1 MEQNMRKIFLL
12 VAILFISGC
21 GSLFSSVF
29 VEKHQKEQEVKRTEK
44 EKQQQMIEDL
54 KKEQAQRE
62 EAEKQARVQYLI
74 SLYDKGLNKNLSEKD
89 IDDLD
94 EMIEDIKKADK
105 TKADNINMFMCN
117 EIGNFNA
124 CFRTLEYYMAN
135 DSRKKADE
143 IYNKLHSWCLEGYHT
158 ACDYIGLLT
167 TLEIKNNGKYS
178 LYKDNKIK
186 SNIILD
192 KNYNSIQLEIV
203 DMSHKIIIPFIREG
217 KWDADSVTCFTL
229 IEYAGKS
236 KSKKEE
242 YITDSCVLYPSFDGT
257 YMPFNRGNPT
267 RSAIKIKNNDVI
279 IEIPQH
285 YISTEAGALTYNGY
299 DIVIKKDIIN
309 KIYNEIGKYI
319 KNDINFKSNNYF
331 NK

>member
-1 MEQNMRKIFLL
+1 MKKVLL
-12 VAILFISGC
+12 LIVILLISGC

-29 VEKHQKEQEVKRTEK
+29 VDKYQKEQEAQLAEK
-44 EKQQQMIEDL
+44 KKQQKIIEDL
-54 KKEQAQRE
+54 NKEQEAKKER
-62 EAEKQARVQYLI
+62 EKQERIQYLI
-74 SLYDKGLNKNLSEKD
+74 SLYDKGLSKNMAQQD

-94 EMIEDIKKADK
+94 NMIEDIKKIDK
-105 TKADNINMFMCN
+105 IKADNINLFMCN

-135 DSRKKADE
+135 NNRKKADE
-143 IYNKLHSWCLEGYHT
+143 IYNKLYSWCLEGYHT

-192 KNYNSIQLEIV
+192 KNYNSIQLEII
-203 DMSHKIIIPFIREG
+203 DMSHKITIPFIREG
-217 KWDADSVTCFTL
+217 KWDADSVTCFTS
-229 IEYAGKS
+229 IEYAGKN

-242 YITDSCVLYPSFDGT
+242 YITDSCVLYPSFEGA
-257 YMPFNRGNPT
+257 YMPFNKGNPT
-267 RSAIKIKNNDVI
+267 RSAVKIKNNDVI
-279 IEIPQH
+279 IEVPQH

-299 DIVIKKDIIN
+299 DIVIKKDIVN
-309 KIYNEIGKYI
+309 KVYNEIGNYI
-319 KNDINFKSNNYF
+319 KNNINFKSNNYF

>member
-1 MEQNMRKIFLL
+1 MKKVLL
-12 VAILFISGC
+12 LIAILLISGC

-29 VEKHQKEQEVKRTEK
+29 VDQQQKEKEAKLAEKKKQQKIIEDLNKEQEA
-44 EKQQQMIEDL
+44 
-54 KKEQAQRE
+54 KK
-62 EAEKQARVQYLI
+62 EAEKQERVQYLI
-74 SLYDKGLNKNLSEKD
+74 SLYDKGLSKNIAQQD

-94 EMIEDIKKADK
+94 NMIEDIKKIDK
-105 TKADNINMFMCN
+105 TKADNINLFMCN

-124 CFRTLEYYMAN
+124 CFRTLEYYMTN
-135 DSRKKADE
+135 DNRRKADE
-143 IYNKLHSWCLEGYHT
+143 IYNKLYSWCLEGYHT

-217 KWDADSVTCFTL
+217 KWDADSVTCFTS

-299 DIVIKKDIIN
+299 DIVIKKDIVN

-319 KNDINFKSNNYF
+319 KNNINFKSNNYF

>member
-1 MEQNMRKIFLL
+1 MKKVLL
-12 VAILFISGC
+12 LIAILLISGC

-29 VEKHQKEQEVKRTEK
+29 VDQQQKEKEAKLAEKKKQQKIIEDLNKEQEA
-44 EKQQQMIEDL
+44 
-54 KKEQAQRE
+54 KK
-62 EAEKQARVQYLI
+62 EAEKQERVQYLI
-74 SLYDKGLNKNLSEKD
+74 SLYDKGLSKNIAQQD

-94 EMIEDIKKADK
+94 NMIEDIKKIDK
-105 TKADNINMFMCN
+105 TKADNINLFMCN

-135 DSRKKADE
+135 DNRKKADE
-143 IYNKLHSWCLEGYHT
+143 IYNKLYSWCLEGYHT

-217 KWDADSVTCFTL
+217 KWDADSVTCFTS

-257 YMPFNRGNPT
+257 YMLFNRGNPT

-299 DIVIKKDIIN
+299 DIVIKKDIVN

-319 KNDINFKSNNYF
+319 KNNINFKSNNYF

>member
-1 MEQNMRKIFLL
+1 MKKVLL
-12 VAILFISGC
+12 LIAILLISGC

-29 VEKHQKEQEVKRTEK
+29 VDKYQKEQEAKLAEK
-44 EKQQQMIEDL
+44 KKQQKIIEDL
-54 KKEQAQRE
+54 NKEQEAKK
-62 EAEKQARVQYLI
+62 EAEKQERVQYLI
-74 SLYDKGLNKNLSEKD
+74 SLYDKGLSKNIAQQD

-94 EMIEDIKKADK
+94 NMIEDIKKIDK
-105 TKADNINMFMCN
+105 TKADNINLFMCN

-135 DSRKKADE
+135 DNRKKADE
-143 IYNKLHSWCLEGYHT
+143 IYNKLYSWCLEGYHT

-217 KWDADSVTCFTL
+217 KWDADSVTCFTS

-299 DIVIKKDIIN
+299 DIVIKKDIVN

-319 KNDINFKSNNYF
+319 KNNINFKSNNYF
-331 NK
+331 NQ

>member
-1 MEQNMRKIFLL
+1 MKKVLL
-12 VAILFISGC
+12 LIAILLISGC

-29 VEKHQKEQEVKRTEK
+29 VDQQQKEKEAKLAEKKKQRKIIEDLNKEQEA
-44 EKQQQMIEDL
+44 
-54 KKEQAQRE
+54 KK
-62 EAEKQARVQYLI
+62 EAEKQERVQYLI
-74 SLYDKGLNKNLSEKD
+74 SLYDKGLSKNIAQQD

-94 EMIEDIKKADK
+94 NMIEDIKKIDK
-105 TKADNINMFMCN
+105 TKADNINLFMCN

-135 DSRKKADE
+135 DNRKKADE
-143 IYNKLHSWCLEGYHT
+143 IYNKLYSWCLEGYHT

-217 KWDADSVTCFTL
+217 KWDADSVTCFTS